1 MRCPTVHVQ
10 DVWCLSLP
18 QTILNSLCSVYI
30 TFVGSGEEMEGTQPS
45 EQEQANCLPS
55 QTQLEHI
62 TSAVFGHV
70 TSLDNPLTTVMQGLK
85 VILSVAQYNA
95 GLVQLFR

>member
-1 MRCPTVHVQ
+1 
-10 DVWCLSLP
+10 
-18 QTILNSLCSVYI
+18 
-30 TFVGSGEEMEGTQPS
+30 MESAQPS

-70 TSLDNPLTTVMQGLK
+70 TALDNPLTTVMQGLK